1 MAESQYCKQMEELA
15 KKYAALK
22 REIETSPLFSGD
34 PERRTWKPSDSDA
47 ASLVEQYRK
56 AHSMLADEGI
66 RVQSILGEAIIEHKS
81 TSLDGIVSCMPTAST
96 WARGYHALRDACAAD
111 ARAGL
116 IVHQPTYVLDG
127 QTTIYR
133 PLTLGEDLR
142 ARIVDARAHS
152 NNIAQASSWNSWN
165 NSCTAIIYGT
175 DGKFKVQKISQDLL
189 DLAPDFKQQF
199 VEVHYNTIR
208 SVDVAEFDRRDAKY
222 NERLTREEVLHHPFW
237 QFVADGNIDVLRDYT
252 QLQWA
257 GKKDDYRGMAVW
269 LADCPYNGEL
279 RALFVSYH
287 DNLSNACGVFNL
299 NYDVSFLRVS

>member
-81 TSLDGIVSCMPTAST
+81 TSLDGIVSLMPLAST
-96 WARGYHALRDACAAD
+96 WAQGYHALRDACDAD

-116 IVHQPTYVLDG
+116 TVRQPTCVLDG
-127 QTTIYR
+127 QTIYR

-142 ARIVDARAHS
+142 ARLADARAH
-152 NNIAQASSWNSWN
+152 NNDVAQAPSWKRLTD
-165 NSCTAIIYGT
+165 SCTAIIYGT
-175 DGKFKVQKISQDLL
+175 DKKFKIQKISRDLL
-189 DLAPDFKQQF
+189 NLPPEFSQHF
-199 VEVHYNTIR
+199 IEVRYDTIHG
-208 SVDVAEFDRRDAKY
+208 VDVAEFDRRDAKY
-222 NERLTREEVLHHPFW
+222 NEKLTREEVLRHPFW
-237 QFVADGNIDVLRDYT
+237 QFVADGDSDLLHEYT

-257 GKKDDYRGMAVW
+257 GKQAGYKGMAVW
-269 LADCPYNGEL
+269 LRESPKNGEL
-279 RALFVSYH
+279 RALFVS
-287 DNLSNACGVFNL
+287 NL
-299 NYDVSFLRVS
+299 NNDSYANGNDSLSGSVPFLRVS